1 MFLILL
7 LLSPIV
13 AEYTL
18 KSSVELGSAD
28 NSGCSIQTGTLEYWV
43 NTASDAA
50 SCTTKIMTG
59 SDFDVG
65 TLKANTITATTKL
78 LVKRIEVPGNN
89 LLVIGSDISLD
100 TGYTLKVTSDERL
113 KRNIEPFL
121 NGLQNVLDIPVHT
134 YEYKRRRG
142 IKHIGFLAQNV
153 HKILPSAVE
162 FKRDYIPE
170 LREHLKVHF
179 EDNIMHTPLET
190 EKGKFVMF
198 KMDTIE
204 KELESLGDG
213 RFKCTACS
221 AKNVD
226 AQGEMVDDVHLLK
239 QSHVFATH
247 HGAIQELYGMIKM
260 QEKRIQFLENKLKK

>member
-1 MFLILL
+1 
-7 LLSPIV
+7 
-13 AEYTL
+13 
-18 KSSVELGSAD
+18 
-28 NSGCSIQTGTLEYWV
+28 
-43 NTASDAA
+43 
-50 SCTTKIMTG
+50 
-59 SDFDVG
+59 G